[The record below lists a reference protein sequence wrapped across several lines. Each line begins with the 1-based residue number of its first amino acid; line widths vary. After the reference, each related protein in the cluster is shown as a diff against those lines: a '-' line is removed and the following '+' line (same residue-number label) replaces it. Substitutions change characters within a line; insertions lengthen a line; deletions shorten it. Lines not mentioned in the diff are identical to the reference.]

1 MPVRRSHSTLAAAT
15 SNALTSVIS
24 GKEIVT
30 VLTSFSVFQLSHNLR
45 FEVTTTSM

>member
-1 MPVRRSHSTLAAAT
+1 MRHSHSTLAAAT

-30 VLTSFSVFQLSHNLR
+30 VLTTFLFFS
-45 FEVTTTSM
+45 